1 MVNTRYMSNGHGT
14 ASHAPEGE
22 NKSGAKKSVALIGFI
37 IVAVLGIAIAIYAS
51 RFVPGALSGLAGAGA
66 YVSNLFI
73 LEDED
78 GTSVVVEEPEE
89 ETPVEEPEAPVATS
103 TPTAP
108 RPTTPRPATP
118 VYSGLS
124 DLTVNITAVGYCTTG
139 AQNSLVSSSYVPDN
153 ARYGGVRFTV
163 TNIGTNISG
172 PWAFEIETSA
182 SPSDTYEYAG
192 QASLAPGQSTVGTM
206 CFPRGTRANQGEV
219 IVSVDSQNRIVEGNE
234 RNNEASEDLEI
245 ESWED

>member
-1 MVNTRYMSNGHGT
+1 MVNTAYMSNGHDTG
-14 ASHAPEGE
+14 SHGPESE
-22 NKSGAKKSVALIGFI
+22 NKGGAKKSVALIGFI
-37 IVAVLGIAIAIYAS
+37 VVAVLGIAIAIYAS

-89 ETPVEEPEAPVATS
+89 ETPVEEPEAPTATS
-103 TPTAP
+103 TPTTP
-108 RPTTPRPATP
+108 RPTTPRPVTP
-118 VYSGLS
+118 AYSGLS

-139 AQNSLVSSSYVPDN
+139 AQNSLVPSSYVPDN

-172 PWAFEIETSA
+172 PWAFEIETAS

-192 QASLAPGQSTVGTM
+192 QASLAPGQSTIGTM
-206 CFPRGTRANQGEV
+206 CFPRGTRANEGEV
-219 IVSVDSQNRIVEGNE
+219 TVMVDSQNRVVEGNE

-245 ESWED
+245 ERWED